1 MGRSDPRRRP
11 ARRRPART
19 RWPRPL
25 GARGRSA
32 RIRILVAASLLV
44 VGLLGVRA
52 AFLSTVRADELSD
65 VAIGQQRVSVEA
77 PAPRGAIVS
86 ADGRDLARDRLAVE
100 VTATPALVSDARAA
114 AARIAP
120 IVGVP
125 ESELVEKLSGNG
137 RYARLARNVDPTLAR
152 RIAALEIPGIHL
164 SDTLERF
171 LPRGGVGAQL
181 IGLTDADRTGIS
193 GLEQLL
199 DETLTGTPG
208 TRVEARDPFGRR
220 LRTIVDRDPDP
231 GADVQLTIDAVIQ
244 DRVERILAE
253 TREEFGAK
261 AAMAVVMDPSDGAI
275 VAMASVPRPDPD
287 AREEYDPD
295 TARNRP
301 VTDTFEPGSTFKIV
315 PIAAALEEDV
325 VEPETSFDLPPTL
338 TLYDRELGEAHERG
352 AVRWSV
358 TEILERSSN
367 VGTVKV
373 AQALGQP
380 RLQTW
385 IDRFGFGAETGVD
398 VPGEVPGLVLAREDW
413 SGVSILNIPIGQGI
427 GVTLTQLTAAYAVV
441 ANGGRAVAPH
451 IVSRR
456 DGEPRE
462 LPERARVLSPETAG
476 AVDRML
482 REVVSTDG
490 TGAAA
495 SIDGYEVA
503 GKTGTANKIDPGTG
517 EYSARYVSSFVGYV
531 PADRPELLVAVV
543 VDEPGGAYYGGDV
556 AAPAFEQISRFSLQY
571 KGIAP

>member
-1 MGRSDPRRRP
+1 V
-11 ARRRPART
+11 
-19 RWPRPL
+19 
-25 GARGRSA
+25 
-32 RIRILVAASLLV
+32 I
-44 VGLLGVRA
+44 GLLGVRA

-65 VAIGQQRVSVEA
+65 VAVGQQRVSVEA

-86 ADGRDLARDRLAVE
+86 VDGRDLARDRLAVE
-100 VTATPALVSDARAA
+100 VTATPALVSEPRAT

-120 IVGVP
+120 IIGVE
-125 ESELVEKLSGNG
+125 ESELVEKLAGNG

-164 SDTLERF
+164 TDTLERF

-181 IGLTDADRTGIS
+181 VGLTNDDRLGIS
-193 GLEQLL
+193 GLEQAL

-220 LRTIVDRDPDP
+220 LRTIVDRDPTP
-231 GADVQLTIDAVIQ
+231 GEDVHLTIDAVIQ
-244 DRVERILAE
+244 DRVERILSE
-253 TREEFGAK
+253 TREEFGAQG
-261 AAMAVVMDPSDGAI
+261 AMAVVMDPRDGAI
-275 VAMASVPRPDPD
+275 LAMASVPNPDPGV
-287 AREEYDPD
+287 REDYDPE
-295 TARNRP
+295 TARTRP

-315 PIAAALEEDV
+315 PIAAALEEGV
-325 VEPETSFDLPPTL
+325 VRPSTAFDLPPTL
-338 TLYDRELGEAHERG
+338 TLYDRELGEAHTRG

-373 AQALGQP
+373 AQSLGQQ
-380 RLQTW
+380 RLQAW
-385 IDRFGFGAETGVD
+385 IERFGFGAATGVD
-398 VPGEVPGLVLAREDW
+398 VPGEVPGLVLAPEDW

-441 ANGGRAVAPH
+441 ANGGRAVTPH
-451 IVSRR
+451 VVARV
-456 DGEPRE
+456 GGAPRE
-462 LPERARVLSPETAG
+462 PAQRARVLTAETAS
-476 AVDRML
+476 AVDEML

-503 GKTGTANKIDPGTG
+503 GKTGTANKIDPDTG